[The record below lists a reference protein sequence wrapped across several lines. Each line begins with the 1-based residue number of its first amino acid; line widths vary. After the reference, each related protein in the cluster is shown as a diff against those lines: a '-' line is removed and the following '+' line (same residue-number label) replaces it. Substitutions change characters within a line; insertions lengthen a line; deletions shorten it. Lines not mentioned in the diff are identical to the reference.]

1 MSRILLINI
10 KKLLQI
16 RSLDT
21 SYVSGKEMDALPFI
35 ESAYLLIN
43 NDIIEEFGE
52 MKNSPKNLEKF
63 RVIDCKDKMVLPSWC
78 DSHSHIVFSGN
89 RSNEFI
95 DRIKG
100 LSYNEIANN
109 GGGILNSVD
118 ILRNT
123 SKEDLLKQST
133 IRVKEVINQGTGA
146 IEIKS
151 GYGLNME
158 SEKKMLEVISEI
170 KKQNNITVKA
180 TFLGAHAFPREFTDN
195 KSEYIDLIVN
205 KMMPQYNEARLID
218 FVDVFCEKG
227 YFDINQSERV
237 LSKAKELGI
246 RAKIHVNQFNSFGG
260 IKLALKY
267 EALSVDHLEVLTN
280 EDLSNLKNGSTIPVA
295 LPTCSY
301 FLGINYAPARKIID
315 SGLPLAIASDYN
327 PGSSPSGNMNFV
339 VSTACIKMKLT
350 SEEAINA
357 ATINGA
363 YAMGISDKVGSITK
377 GKIANLII
385 TKDIDSINEIPYS
398 FGSGKISEVILAGKI
413 IN

>member
-21 SYVSGKEMDALPFI
+21 SYVSGKEMDQLPFI

-205 KMMPQYNEARLID
+205 KMMPQYNEAKLID

-280 EDLSNLKNGSTIPVA
+280 EDLTNLKNGSTIPVA

-385 TKDIDSINEIPYS
+385 TKNINSINEIPYS

>member
-21 SYVSGKEMDALPFI
+21 SYVSGKEMDQLPFI

-63 RVIDCKDKMVLPSWC
+63 RVIDCKEKMVLPSWC

-280 EDLSNLKNGSTIPVA
+280 EDLTNLKNGSTIPVA

-385 TKDIDSINEIPYS
+385 TKDINSINEIPYS

>member
-1 MSRILLINI
+1 MYKI
-10 KKLLQI
+10 Q
-16 RSLDT
+16 
-21 SYVSGKEMDALPFI
+21 
-35 ESAYLLIN
+35 
-43 NDIIEEFGE
+43 IEEFGE

-246 RAKIHVNQFNSFGG
+246 KAKIHVNQFNSFGG

-280 EDLSNLKNGSTIPVA
+280 EDLS
-295 LPTCSY
+295 
-301 FLGINYAPARKIID
+301 
-315 SGLPLAIASDYN
+315 
-327 PGSSPSGNMNFV
+327 
-339 VSTACIKMKLT
+339 
-350 SEEAINA
+350 
-357 ATINGA
+357 
-363 YAMGISDKVGSITK
+363 
-377 GKIANLII
+377 LIHI
-385 TKDIDSINEIPYS
+385 
-398 FGSGKISEVILAGKI
+398 
-413 IN
+413 

>member
-21 SYVSGKEMDALPFI
+21 SYVSGKEMDELPFI

-63 RVIDCKDKMVLPSWC
+63 RVIDCKEKMVLPSWC

-227 YFDINQSERV
+227 YFDIKQSERV

-280 EDLSNLKNGSTIPVA
+280 EDLTNLKNGSTIPVA

-385 TKDIDSINEIPYS
+385 TKNINSINEIPYS